1 MCATVERKMGGE
13 KDSPEW
19 DFCRKHQRER
29 EIREKESIKERR

>member
-1 MCATVERKMGGE
+1 MGGE

-29 EIREKESIKERR
+29 DKGERKHKGEEMRKG

>member
-1 MCATVERKMGGE
+1 MGGE

-29 EIREKESIKERR
+29 ERDKGERKHKGEEMRKG